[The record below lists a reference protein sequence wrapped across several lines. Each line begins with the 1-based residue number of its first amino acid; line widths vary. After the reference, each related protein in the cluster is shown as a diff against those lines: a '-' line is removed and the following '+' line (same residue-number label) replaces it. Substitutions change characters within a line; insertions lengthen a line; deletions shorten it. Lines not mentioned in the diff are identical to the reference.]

1 MFEVKALF
9 RPERFPVGAFRTEHG
24 GGNSRTMVERRD
36 RRVGTHKKFRSGFV
50 QCVECVRNPGRI
62 APESSDDVAVIHGM
76 LRLDARGETK
86 LRQPRD
92 IALLKHLGVL
102 DGTMGMSTLCAVE
115 YDGVRLIPM
124 AWQAM
129 SKPCSVANRM

>member
-1 MFEVKALF
+1 
-9 RPERFPVGAFRTEHG
+9 
-24 GGNSRTMVERRD
+24 
-36 RRVGTHKKFRSGFV
+36 
-50 QCVECVRNPGRI
+50 
-62 APESSDDVAVIHGM
+62 M

-115 YDGVRLIPM
+115 YDGVRLIPDGM
-124 AWQAM
+124 AGDVEAM
-129 SKPCSVANRM
+129 LGGQSHVGFDLFRRITQGSECFRSDA